1 MTDTNQAIRQ
11 EALKRAKE
19 ELNQPET
26 TLVDFPDD
34 LALTTARITQEL
46 TAANWKPTTIGLM
59 LWTEMKRARLRKFGG
74 TQKLLEEIVSKRTHE
89 DEAEIGVLDEFIEK
103 QKPTIPEDVKTAAA
117 YLTATPVTFFTA
129 THMSPGERRN
139 FEVIMEWIQT
149 YG

>member
-1 MTDTNQAIRQ
+1 MTDLNQAIRQ

-34 LALTTARITQEL
+34 LALTTARIAQEL
-46 TAANWKPTTIGLM
+46 TAAKWKPLTPGLK
-59 LWTEMKRARLRKFGG
+59 LWTEMKRARLRHSGDG
-74 TQKLLEEIVSKRTHE
+74 
-89 DEAEIGVLDEFIEK
+89 EALTGVVNQRSSLDNIEIGVLDEFIEL
-103 QKPTIPEDVKTAAA
+103 QKPVIPENVKNAVA

-139 FEVIMEWIQT
+139 FEVIMEWIKSH
-149 YG
+149 G